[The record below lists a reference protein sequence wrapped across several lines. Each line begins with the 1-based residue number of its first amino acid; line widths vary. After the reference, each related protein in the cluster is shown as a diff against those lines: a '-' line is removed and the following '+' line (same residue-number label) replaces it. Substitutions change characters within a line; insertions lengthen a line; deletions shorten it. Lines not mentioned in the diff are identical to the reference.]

1 MRPVD
6 DDTIRPGDVAAGA
19 PTQQGGGSPRR
30 RIPRIAAIF
39 VAVASVIILAWALLS
54 PAQGAAPVS
63 RAGSATATPAQAAP
77 QVGHYAP
84 NVTLLDLRNQHVD
97 IASLRGKVVVLNFWY
112 AACAPCQIEMPDLE
126 RAYMAHQSQGFV
138 VVGVD
143 ITDDAQ
149 TTSNFLNQLGITYP
163 VLRDLGQRAVLAYRL
178 TETPTSF
185 FLDRQGVIR
194 YKYVGPLDSA
204 TLNQYTTALLN
215 S

>member
-1 MRPVD
+1 MRPADKTTQRAKDAMEDAPSVPR
-6 DDTIRPGDVAAGA
+6 DTA
-19 PTQQGGGSPRR
+19 PAR
-30 RIPRIAAIF
+30 RIPPLVAVF
-39 VAVASVIILAWALLS
+39 VAVASVVILVWALLS
-54 PAQGAAPVS
+54 PAQGVS
-63 RAGSATATPAQAAP
+63 VSKSGPTATPGQSAP
-77 QVGHYAP
+77 QVGHFAP
-84 NVTLLDLRNQHVD
+84 NATLLDLRNQHVD

-112 AACAPCQIEMPDLE
+112 ASCAPCQIEMPTLE
-126 RAYMAHQSQGFV
+126 RAYLAHQAEGFV
-138 VVGVD
+138 VVGID

-163 VLRDLGQRAVLAYRL
+163 VLRDLGQRAVLAYKL

-204 TLNQYTTALLN
+204 TLNQYTTALLK